1 MRKDEYLE
9 GILGALGV
17 GEDIG
22 VPKPAWRHEEYL
34 EQIYNAIK
42 AKDAGGFAYS
52 KEKQY
57 PSGTV
62 GAEIT
67 DLDDRV
73 TDLEENPVSPEDVQ
87 TAVDNYMDAHP
98 ELTHLGFYR
107 DSDGDLCESD
117 E

>member
-1 MRKDEYLE
+1 MRKEEYLQ

-17 GEDIG
+17 GEDKG
-22 VPKPAWRHEEYL
+22 VPDPVWRHEEYL
-34 EQIYNAIK
+34 KAIYEA
-42 AKDAGGFAYS
+42 AKGIAS
-52 KEKQY
+52 
-57 PSGTV
+57 TV
-62 GAEIT
+62 SET
-67 DLDDRV
+67 ESEVDDLDERV
-73 TDLEENPVSPEDVQ
+73 SDLEENPVSPEDVQ